1 MIPRLLTSKLRSAR
15 KSCLVLGPRQTGKST
30 LIKTLAPELTI
41 NLAAESEFFRFS
53 SDPHL
58 LESVLAE
65 RAPQTVFIDEIQRIP
80 SLLNTIQATVD
91 ESASAPKFF
100 LSGSSARKLR
110 RGQANLLPGRIFTYE
125 LSGLC
130 AKELEYEI
138 DLDRALACG
147 MLPEPYLAPNL
158 VESTKLLRS
167 YASTYLKEEIQAETL
182 VRNIQGF
189 ARFLNTVAAVS
200 GKICDFS
207 KISTKSK
214 VSRTGVLRFVEILED
229 TLIAQRV
236 DVFDE
241 AEDAD
246 VIKHPKLYFF
256 DVGVL
261 NGLLGNF
268 EPSPDR
274 LGLLHE
280 HFVYSQLRNSAMA
293 HDEPIDIRYFR
304 TRHGLEV
311 DFIVKLRN
319 RIWAIEVKSGEI
331 ASADLESLRGFR
343 RYYPRVHRCVAVGM
357 REKKRSI
364 DGLLICNW
372 NDLLREMEL

>member
-1 MIPRLLTSKLRSAR
+1 MIHRLLSAKLRSAR
-15 KSCLVLGPRQTGKST
+15 KSCLVLGPRQAGKST
-30 LIKTLAPELTI
+30 LMKSLSPELTI

-53 SDPHL
+53 SDPRL
-58 LESVLAE
+58 LESILE
-65 RAPQTVFIDEIQRIP
+65 GQKPKTVFIDEIQRIP
-80 SLLNTIQATVD
+80 SLLNTIQAILD
-91 ESASAPKFF
+91 DGAQAPKFL
-100 LSGSSARKLR
+100 LSGSSARKLK

-130 AKELEYEI
+130 ATELDYEI
-138 DLDRALACG
+138 KLDRALVCG
-147 MLPEPYLAPNL
+147 MLPEPYLEPDSAAS
-158 VESTKLLRS
+158 VKLLRS

-182 VRNIQGF
+182 VRNIEGF
-189 ARFLNTVAAVS
+189 ARFLNTAAAVS

-214 VSRTGVLRFVEILED
+214 VSRTGVVRFVEVLED
-229 TLIAQRV
+229 TLLAQRIE
-236 DVFDE
+236 VFSE

-268 EPSPDR
+268 EASLDR

-280 HFVYSQLRNSAMA
+280 HFIYSQLRNSAMA

-304 TRHGLEV
+304 TRHGVEV
-311 DFIVKLRN
+311 DFVVTLRN
-319 RIWAIEVKSGEI
+319 RVWAIEVKSGEI
-331 ASADLESLRGFR
+331 DRADLESLRAFR

-357 REKKRSI
+357 RERRRSI
-364 DGLLICNW
+364 DGILIGNW
-372 NDLLREMEL
+372 DELLREMEL